1 MITEKQRELLQDI
14 ADGKIF
20 YMRDTAALNVLASA
34 GLFLGTK
41 VTELGRKAMEEFDAA
56 CAPEPDPLDGQTIQ
70 YTVVEECGRFSEHPN
85 PDHPLALT
93 DAQARTLELVLSGNA
108 KMAQFHNLNWL
119 RSKGFVTYPDDVRG
133 HIVTTMGNSAL
144 IRYNRI
150 AQMKKERPN
159 HSPIKNRFIAVV
171 VAALAELDPNDDCD
185 QMLEHVAKR
194 VSDKRWSLQ

>member
-1 MITEKQRELLQDI
+1 MITERQRELLQDI
-14 ADGKIF
+14 ADGKRFNVKDIPE
-20 YMRDTAALNVLASA
+20 LNELVSA
-34 GLFLGTK
+34 GLIAPGFVGGRD

-56 CAPEPDPLDGQTIQ
+56 RVPEP
-70 YTVVEECGRFSEHPN
+70 VEPEHPN

-133 HIVTTMGNSAL
+133 HVVTTMGNSAL

-171 VAALAELDPNDDCD
+171 VAALAELNPDDD
-185 QMLEHVAKR
+185 ADEMLDHVAKR
-194 VSDKRWSLQ
+194 VNDARWSLQ